1 MKYKGIMKTVAAVF
15 SLSLV
20 TCLLPSS
27 VHADEPGFTKT
38 AENTSVGTSG
48 IGAPNSST
56 GLTPWTGNYVYYGKY
71 NGNPVK
77 YRVLDPNST
86 AFKDGKEEN
95 NPNTLNTLFLD
106 CDSVLAKGRWG
117 TNLNWGSNETYARK
131 WMNETFLNGSGN
143 FTTVEKAA
151 IPVVFKEYSA
161 NVYREDYF
169 LINLTNNEKVFPLDL
184 SDIFN
189 PEYGYGTSL
198 LASSRVKGGA
208 DSTWWLRT
216 RINSYTVGDA
226 DTYKVPYVT
235 DVGRYSGKPVS
246 ETHGYSPA
254 FNVLLDSILFSTKVN
269 SNATEYKLTLKD
281 TGFGIAV
288 TEGSS
293 LSIDGTTVTVPYT
306 VTDNDT
312 TLDPDTVSVLIKD
325 ANDDI
330 KYYAPLTGTYAATGT
345 GTFELPSYLT
355 LKDWGTE
362 YTVSILAEDVNGQYE
377 TDYASEP
384 VEVAAP
390 FADGFGEQL
399 AGYSISLDGDIGVNF
414 YMELDSTIVN
424 SDSAYMEFALPN
436 EETPKVYVK
445 DVRSNPVSVN
455 GKTYYVFKCNVA
467 AKEMTAPI
475 TAQMKDGD
483 KTGSPYSY
491 TVRDYA
497 DYLLSHTQGNAEYAK
512 AAPLVKAMLNYGAC
526 AQTYFNYNPNDLANS
541 VLDSKD
547 QFQNLDKT
555 SIDNGINAPYDEDG
569 TTLPTGVNFEG
580 ATLSLKSET
589 SLSLYFTGLD
599 AKTEFKCTGNMG
611 EKKVETNTNGAYVIA
626 RIRGIKAE
634 ELKND
639 FTLTFGNGSSVKYN
653 AMTYCYNVLH
663 SDTASDKLKN
673 VCRALYL
680 YASAASPNG

>member
-1 MKYKGIMKTVAAVF
+1 MKHKGIMKTVAAVF

-27 VHADEPGFTKT
+27 VHADETGFTKT
-38 AENTSVGTSG
+38 ADNTSVGTSG
-48 IGAPNSST
+48 IGAPSSST
-56 GLTPWTGNYVYYGKY
+56 GLTSWTGNYVYYGKY
-71 NGNPVK
+71 NGVSVK
-77 YRVLDPNST
+77 YRVLDPDST
-86 AFKDGKEEN
+86 DYKDDSNHDVALK
-95 NPNTLNTLFLD
+95 TMLVD
-106 CDSVLAKGRWG
+106 CDSVLTKGKWG
-117 TNLNWGSNETYARK
+117 TTNMNWSSDDCNLRI
-131 WMNETFLNGSGN
+131 WMNSTFLNANGN
-143 FTTVEKAA
+143 FSNVEKSA
-151 IPVVFKEYSA
+151 IPVVYKTGTSSTYG
-161 NVYREDYF
+161 NYTI
-169 LINLTNNEKVFPLDL
+169 INLTNHERIFPLDML
-184 SDIFN
+184 DVHN
-189 PEYGYGTSL
+189 AEYGYATET
-198 LASSRVKGGA
+198 ADPARNKGA
-208 DSTWWLRT
+208 DWWLRT
-216 RINSYTVGDA
+216 RQTSPGDNQYKAPIITTAGGYSTKTV
-226 DTYKVPYVT
+226 T
-235 DVGRYSGKPVS
+235 

-254 FNVLLDSILFSTKVN
+254 FNVLLDSIIFSTKVN
-269 SNATEYKLTLKD
+269 SNATSYGNEYKLTLKD
-281 TGFGIAV
+281 TDFGIAV

-293 LSIDGTTVTVPYT
+293 LSIDGKTVTVPYT

-330 KYYAPLTGTYAATGT
+330 KYYAPLTGTYAVQGT

-362 YTVSILAEDVNGQYE
+362 YTVSILAEDVNGEHE

-390 FADGFGEQL
+390 FVDMGLGEHL

-424 SDSAYMEFALPN
+424 SDSAYMEFTLPN
-436 EETPKVYVK
+436 GDTPKV
-445 DVRSNPVSVN
+445 PVSKAAQKTVD

-475 TAQMKDGD
+475 TAQMKDADRSG
-483 KTGSPYSY
+483 KPYSY

-512 AAPLVKAMLNYGAC
+512 AAPLVKAMLNYGAY
-526 AQTYFNYNPNDLANS
+526 AQAYFGIEGTAANAGYEDTNIAA
-541 VLDSKD
+541 V
-547 QFQNLDKT
+547 T
-555 SIDNGINAPYDEDG
+555 AEEINAPYDEDG

-599 AKTEFKCTGNMG
+599 AETEFKCTGNMG

-653 AMTYCYNVLH
+653 AMTYCYNVLQ

-673 VCRALYL
+673 VCRALYQ
-680 YASAASPNG
+680 YAQAANPTNPNG

>member
-1 MKYKGIMKTVAAVF
+1 MKHKGIMKTVAAVF

-20 TCLLPSS
+20 TCLLPAN
-27 VHADEPGFTKT
+27 VHADETGFSKT
-38 AENTSVGTSG
+38 SENTSVGTSG
-48 IGAPNSST
+48 IAAPSHST
-56 GLTPWTGNYVYYGKY
+56 GGTPWTGNYVYYGKY

-77 YRVLDPNST
+77 YRVLDPDST
-86 AFKDGKEEN
+86 AFKDGMEKN

-106 CDSVLAKGRWG
+106 CDSVLAKGTWG

-131 WMNETFLNGSGN
+131 WMNETFLNGSAN
-143 FTTVEKAA
+143 FTYVEKAA
-151 IPVVFKEYSA
+151 IPVVFKEYSD
-161 NVYREDYF
+161 NVYRDTYF

-189 PEYGYGTSL
+189 PDYGYGTGP
-198 LASSRVKGGA
+198 LAYSRLKGGA
-208 DSTWWLRT
+208 NSTWWLRT
-216 RINSYTVGDA
+216 RINSYTAGDA

-235 DVGRYSGKPVS
+235 DAGTYSGRPVS

-254 FNVLLDSILFSTKVN
+254 FNVLLDSIIFSTKVN
-269 SNATEYKLTLKD
+269 SNATAYGNEYKLTLKD
-281 TGFGIAV
+281 TDFGIAV

-306 VTDNDT
+306 VTDNDN
-312 TLDPDTVSVLIKD
+312 TLDPDTVSVLIKRTAD
-325 ANDDI
+325 NDI
-330 KYYAPLTGTYAATGT
+330 LYYAPLTDTYAATGT
-345 GTFELPSYLT
+345 GTFELPSDLT
-355 LKDWGTE
+355 LGDWGTE
-362 YTVSILAEDVNGQYE
+362 YTVSILAEDVNGQHE

-390 FADGFGEQL
+390 FKDGFGEQL

-475 TAQMKDGD
+475 TAQMKDADRSG
-483 KTGSPYSY
+483 KPYRY

-497 DYLLSHTQGNAEYAK
+497 DYLLEHPEVEEYAN
-512 AAPLVKAMLNYGAC
+512 AAPLVKAMLNYGAY
-526 AQTYFNYNPNDLANS
+526 AQAYFGIEGTAANAGYEDTNIAA
-541 VLDSKD
+541 V
-547 QFQNLDKT
+547 T
-555 SIDNGINAPYDEDG
+555 AEEIDAAYDETK
-569 TTLPTGVNFEG
+569 TTLPSNVIFEG

-599 AKTEFKCTGNMG
+599 AETEFKCTGNMG

-634 ELKND
+634 ELKQD
-639 FTLTFGNGSSVKYN
+639 FTVTFEGGSVKYN
-653 AMTYCYNVLH
+653 PMTYCYNVVK
-663 SDTASDKLKN
+663 SSTVSEKLKN
-673 VCRALYL
+673 VCRALYQ
-680 YASAASPNG
+680 YASAASSN

>member
-20 TCLLPSS
+20 TCLLPAD
-27 VHADEPGFTKT
+27 VHADETGFTKT
-38 AENTSVGTSG
+38 ADNTSIGTSG

-56 GLTPWTGNYVYYGKY
+56 GLTSWTGNYVYYGKY
-71 NGNPVK
+71 DGVPKK

-86 AFKDGKEEN
+86 TFYDAN
-95 NPNTLNTLFLD
+95 NTSKVLDTLYLD
-106 CDSVLAKGRWG
+106 CDSVLTTGAFGSKASG
-117 TNLNWGSNETYARK
+117 TDWGSDACAVRV
-131 WMNETFLNGSGN
+131 WMNGTFLNGFSS
-143 FTTVEKAA
+143 VEKAA
-151 IPVVFKEYSA
+151 VPAVYKSYSS
-161 NVYREDYF
+161 NTSGNYYV
-169 LINLTNNEKVFPLDL
+169 INLTHNEKVFALDMF
-184 SDIFN
+184 DVQT
-189 PEYGYGTSL
+189 PAYGYTSIETFVDK
-198 LASSRVKGGA
+198 AS
-208 DSTWWLRT
+208 DYWLRT
-216 RINSYTVGDA
+216 RANNNNKSTHAAIASSGSQIGFSA
-226 DTYKVPYVT
+226 RPVT
-235 DVGRYSGKPVS
+235 

-254 FNVLLDSILFSTKVN
+254 FNVLLDSIIFSTKVN
-269 SNATEYKLTLKD
+269 SNATAYGNEYKLTLKD
-281 TGFGIAV
+281 TDFGIAV

-306 VTDNDT
+306 VTDNDAA
-312 TLDPDTVSVLIKD
+312 LDPDTVSVLIKD

-330 KYYAPLTGTYAATGT
+330 KYYAPLTGTYAVQGT

-362 YTVSILAEDVNGQYE
+362 YTVSILAEDVNGEHE

-390 FADGFGEQL
+390 FVDMGLGEHL

-424 SDSAYMEFALPN
+424 SDSAYMEFTLPN
-436 EETPKVYVK
+436 GDTPKV
-445 DVRSNPVSVN
+445 PVSKAAQKTVD

-475 TAQMKDGD
+475 TAQMKDADRSG
-483 KTGSPYSY
+483 KPYSY

-512 AAPLVKAMLNYGAC
+512 AAPLVKAMLNYGAY
-526 AQTYFNYNPNDLANS
+526 AQAYFGIEGTAANAGYEDTNIAA
-541 VLDSKD
+541 V
-547 QFQNLDKT
+547 T
-555 SIDNGINAPYDEDG
+555 AEEINAPYDEDG

-599 AKTEFKCTGNMG
+599 AETEFKCTGNMG

-653 AMTYCYNVLH
+653 AMTYCYNVLQ

-673 VCRALYL
+673 VCRALYQ
-680 YASAASPNG
+680 YAQAANPTNPNG

>member
-20 TCLLPSS
+20 TCMLPAN
-27 VHADEPGFTKT
+27 VHADETKFEKS
-38 AENTSVGTSG
+38 ADNTSVGTSG
-48 IGAPNSST
+48 IVAPNHSI
-56 GLTPWTGNYVYYGKY
+56 GGTPWTGNYVYYGKY

-77 YRVLDPNST
+77 YRVLDPDST

-106 CDSVLAKGRWG
+106 CDSVLAKGTWG

-131 WMNETFLNGSGN
+131 WMNDSFLNGSGN

-161 NVYREDYF
+161 NVYRDTYF

-189 PEYGYGTSL
+189 PDYGYGTGP
-198 LASSRVKGGA
+198 LAPSRVKGGA

-216 RINSYTVGDA
+216 RINSYTAGDA

-235 DVGRYSGKPVS
+235 DAGTYSGRPVS

-254 FNVLLDSILFSTKVN
+254 FNVLLNSIIFSTKVN
-269 SNATEYKLTLKD
+269 SNATAYGNEYKLTLKD
-281 TGFGIAV
+281 TDFGIAV

-330 KYYAPLTGTYAATGT
+330 KYYAPLTGTYAAIGT

-355 LKDWGTE
+355 LEDWGTE

-390 FADGFGEQL
+390 FEDGFGEQL
-399 AGYSISLDGDIGVNF
+399 AGYSISLNGDIGVNF

-424 SDSAYMEFALPN
+424 SDTAYMQFQLPN
-436 EETPKVYVK
+436 GDTPKVYVK

-475 TAQMKDGD
+475 TAQMKDADRSG
-483 KTGSPYSY
+483 KPYRY

-497 DYLLSHTQGNAEYAK
+497 DYLLENTEVPAYSNAAN
-512 AAPLVKAMLNYGAC
+512 LVKAMLNYGAC
-526 AQTYFNYNPNDLANS
+526 AQTYFNYNPNDLAN
-541 VLDSKD
+541 K
-547 QFQNLDKT
+547 NLADNDRFENLNVT
-555 SIDNGINAPYDEDG
+555 SIDNDIYAPYNENG

-589 SLSLYFTGLD
+589 SLSLYFTGLPD
-599 AKTEFKCTGNMG
+599 NTVFSCEG
-611 EKKVETNTNGAYVIA
+611 KKVETAKNGSYVIA

-673 VCRALYL
+673 VCRALYQ